1 MGAIQRIM
9 ANDVACQHVT
19 QDFFLPAANRSL
31 FPGIEIDV
39 VPGRKPE
46 DDLRIRKAIVHLH
59 DYLLDKQQ
67 TTNDP
72 DVDRTFKLFDTVLAE
87 AAQRKGLDKRDTYH
101 CGRVNGQRVDD
112 RHYTLRAW
120 RAVVTYLLRRQEFLY
135 E

>member
-1 MGAIQRIM
+1 MCIRDS
-9 ANDVACQHVT
+9 DVACQHVA
-19 QDFFLPAANRSL
+19 QDFFLPAAKRRL
-31 FPGIEIDV
+31 FPGIEKDT

-46 DDLRIRKAIVHLH
+46 DDLRIRNAIVHLH

-72 DVDRTFKLFDTVLAE
+72 DVDRTFKLFAAVVAE
-87 AAQRKGLDKRDTYH
+87 AAQRKELDKRDTYH
-101 CGRVNGQRVDD
+101 CGRVNGQRVAD